1 MLILKDNQIFNL
13 DNIISINL
21 LHSDDPNFKSTISL
35 TKVNGEDSL
44 LIFDTNEQAEKAFHY
59 IFECHHEG
67 YKSCGLDHFLTTL
80 ESD

>member
-21 LHSDDPNFKSTISL
+21 LHSDVPNSKPKISL
-35 TKVNGEDSL
+35 KKVNGEDSF
-44 LIFDTNEQAEKAFHY
+44 LIFDTNEQAEKAFHC

-67 YKSCGLDHFLTTL
+67 YKSCSLNKFLTTL